1 MTEAALQA
9 VRTFVCD
16 QMGYAACCIDGA
28 WTETEIDSAEL
39 LEGGYISFGFQIP
52 PGEDAEVTGIRLY
65 DKTDV
70 LWLEQTV
77 RISRA
82 ANDQNL
88 YFSVRVK
95 VYAE

>member
-9 VRTFVCD
+9 VRAFVRD
-16 QMGYAACCIDGA
+16 QMAYAACCINGA
-28 WTETEIDSAEL
+28 WTRTELTSAEI
-39 LEGGYISFGFQIP
+39 LEGGYVSVGFQIP
-52 PGEDAEVTGIRLY
+52 PGNSAEVTGIRLY
-65 DKTDV
+65 DDADV

-77 RISRA
+77 SITRA

-88 YFSVRVK
+88 YFSARVK